1 MARSTAIGQL
11 DYQLSKDGRTLLVSV
26 PARFQ
31 AFGSR
36 KKIIT
41 PDGASHSPASHAQAR
56 QIDNAL
62 LKALARAFRWR
73 KLLEDG
79 THDSIEALA
88 TAENINAS
96 YVSRVLRL
104 TLLAPALVEAI
115 LAGTQPP
122 AMQLDALLKS
132 IPVEW
137 DRQMEMWRGQSDC
150 GPGRK

>member
-1 MARSTAIGQL
+1 MAASTSNPQP
-11 DYQLSKDGRTLLVSV
+11 DYHLSEDGRTLLVSI
-26 PARFQ
+26 PASFQ

-41 PDGASHSPASHAQAR
+41 PDGASHSPASHAHAR

-79 THDSIEALA
+79 THASIEALA

-104 TLLAPALVEAI
+104 TLLAPPLVEAI

-122 AMQLDALLKS
+122 SLQLDTLLKS
-132 IPVEW
+132 IHVEW
-137 DRQMEMWRGQSDC
+137 DRQMEMWRG
-150 GPGRK
+150 